1 MTIKILFH
9 VASTRLVTSNLEI
22 FSGLLLRTAQGVNEA
37 TRVFEPAMLTGSIM
51 ESFIQCVPEFSE
63 LIFFLKIEDT

>member
-1 MTIKILFH
+1 L
-9 VASTRLVTSNLEI
+9 STALD
-22 FSGLLLRTAQGVNEA
+22 VNEA